1 MKFRPVVLPV
11 VVSTVVLLGLLALVS
26 RGHQSRPVH
35 PQAALTL
42 PSAQDVERPGLV
54 FSDRYGHR
62 PRSSSW
68 SFWMLHKSK
77 KVWFRVPDA
86 APGSDLQP
94 MLLYRGRRILFGG
107 DLADLPAS
115 QRQQLKRESVLWGE
129 GVAHGWGDGPDH
141 TNYYLFIWTRWSW
154 LHPAFRSPSRF
165 SLRYRPPTAPERVP
179 DRSDG

>member
-1 MKFRPVVLPV
+1 MVLPV
-11 VVSTVVLLGLLALVS
+11 VLSTVLLLGLLAVVS
-26 RGHQSRPVH
+26 RRH
-35 PQAALTL
+35 PSQEPHHTAMAFTL

-54 FSDRYGHR
+54 FSDRYGHK

-107 DLADLPAS
+107 DLADLTPSQS
-115 QRQQLKRESVLWGE
+115 QRLKRESILWGDA
-129 GVAHGWGDGPDH
+129 VAHGWGVGPEH

-165 SLRYRPPTAPERVP
+165 SLRYQPPTAPERAT

>member
-1 MKFRPVVLPV
+1 MKGRPVVLPV
-11 VVSTVVLLGLLALVS
+11 LVSTVVLLGLLALVN
-26 RGHQSRPVH
+26 RTQEAQQHH
-35 PQAALTL
+35 PAVALTL
-42 PSAQDVERPGLV
+42 PSAQDVVRPGLV

-107 DLADLPAS
+107 DLANLSPS
-115 QRQQLKRESVLWGE
+115 QRQQLMGDSILWGDA
-129 GVAHGWGDGPDH
+129 VAHGWGVGPDH

-165 SLRYRPPTAPERVP
+165 SLRYRPPTAPERAA

>member
-1 MKFRPVVLPV
+1 ML
-11 VVSTVVLLGLLALVS
+11 STALLLGLLAVVN
-26 RGHQSRPVH
+26 RRH
-35 PQAALTL
+35 PSQEPQPTAMAFTL

-54 FSDRYGHR
+54 FSDRDGHK
-62 PRSSSW
+62 PRSSSL

-107 DLADLPAS
+107 DLANLSPSQS
-115 QRQQLKRESVLWGE
+115 QRLKRDSILWGDA
-129 GVAHGWGDGPDH
+129 VAHGWGVGPEH

-165 SLRYRPPTAPERVP
+165 SLRYRPPTAPERAA

>member
-1 MKFRPVVLPV
+1 MVLPV
-11 VVSTVVLLGLLALVS
+11 VLSTVLLLGLLAVVN
-26 RGHQSRPVH
+26 RRH
-35 PQAALTL
+35 PSQEPHHTAMALTL

-54 FSDRYGHR
+54 FSDRDGHK
-62 PRSSSW
+62 PRSSSL

-107 DLADLPAS
+107 DLANLSPSQS
-115 QRQQLKRESVLWGE
+115 QRLKRDSILWGDA
-129 GVAHGWGDGPDH
+129 VAHGWGVGPEH

-165 SLRYRPPTAPERVP
+165 SLRYRPPTAPERAA